1 MDTSITGTITWRP
14 DPGSNDASE
23 ELTTFSL
30 FRDKEG
36 DEVLCM
42 SSMQFNRTGVKLS
55 VGERVTL
62 YGAWVVD
69 NATGISDGFLFH
81 KAAVAP
87 A

>member
-14 DPGSNDASE
+14 DPASDNSSE
-23 ELTTFSL
+23 DLMTFSL
-30 FRDKEG
+30 FREKEG
-36 DEVLCM
+36 DEVLCL
-42 SSMQFNRTGVKLS
+42 SSMQFDRTGVKLS

-81 KAAVAP
+81 KATVAS